1 MGENKKKNFKTLL
14 ISSNYAWTIFNFRL
28 NLIRRLKKEGYKIV
42 VVTQFDGYEVEI
54 QKEVDE
60 IKPLFISRKGINP
73 FLDMFTVLHLVIYLL
88 KFRPAVLLSFTIKPV
103 IYGSIAAKFTK
114 VRSIVMITGLGRA
127 FIAESWVTKVVKK
140 LYRVALSSASIVFF
154 QNGDD
159 RTLFIEQKLVEPK
172 VCRLTPG
179 SGLDTR
185 QFPYRPL
192 PQDNGIIFILIAR
205 MLWDKGV
212 GEYVKAARIIK
223 AKYPNTN
230 FQLLGAL
237 GVENRA
243 AISDEIMATLID
255 EGSVEYLGETSDV
268 RAYIEAAS
276 CVVLPSYREGT
287 SRVLLEAASIGRP
300 IIASDVPGC
309 REVVE
314 NRINGLLCKS
324 KDHLDLA
331 DKMEVMINLSF
342 QERKMM
348 GIKGREKIEKEF
360 NHKIVNDLYIDAI
373 EN

>member
-1 MGENKKKNFKTLL
+1 LGTNKKKNAKTLL
-14 ISSNYAWTIFNFRL
+14 ISSNYAWTIFNFRMG
-28 NLIRRLKKEGYKIV
+28 LIRRLKKEGYKIV
-42 VVTQFDGYEVEI
+42 VVTQFDGYEAEI

-73 FLDMFTVLHLVIYLL
+73 FLDIFTVLHLVIYLL
-88 KFRPAVLLSFTIKPV
+88 KFRPDVLLSFTIKPV

-114 VRSIVMITGLGRA
+114 VRSIAMITGLGRA

-140 LYRVALSSASIVFF
+140 LYRVALSSVSIVFF

-159 RTLFIEQKLVEPK
+159 RNLFIEQKLVEPK

-179 SGLDTR
+179 SGLDIY

-192 PQDNGIIFILIAR
+192 RQDNETIFILIAR

-212 GEYVKAARIIK
+212 GEYVEAAKIIK
-223 AKYPNTN
+223 AKYPNTK

-243 AISDEIMATLID
+243 AISDEIMAAWID

-268 RAYIEAAS
+268 RAYIEAAT

-314 NRINGLLCKS
+314 NRISGLLCDA
-324 KDHLDLA
+324 KDYLDLA

-348 GIKGREKIEKEF
+348 GIKGRKKIEKEF